1 MSDDKET
8 NVESDFLVDEDKA
21 DPNQQ
26 YIKPNYIETTLSKEK
41 KMECREIVRV
51 INEYGV
57 SQRQKMFI
65 VYLLSLELEDM
76 RLVKGIAKLVGEV
89 QNSIQD
95 GKIIVEETPKKK
107 ILV

>member
-1 MSDDKET
+1 MNKELE
-8 NVESDFLVDEDKA
+8 NDFLTDPESA

-26 YIKPNYIETTLSKEK
+26 YIKPNYIETTLSKDK
-41 KMECREIVRV
+41 KTECREIVKV

-65 VYLLSLELEDM
+65 IYLLGLELEDN
-76 RLVKGIAKLVGEV
+76 RLVKGLAKLIGEI

-95 GKIIVEETPKKK
+95 GKIIVEELPKKK
-107 ILV
+107 IIL